1 MGTDGPMA
9 TATETLTLTQWFS
22 PGFPVG
28 AFAYSHGLEWAIE
41 SGDVHDPVSTEGWIA
56 QVLAHGAGWNDTLLL
71 AASYRAPDKAALQE
85 VDAIARALAA
95 SKERLRE
102 TDLQGAAFCKVVS
115 DLSGIPLGRLCYP
128 VAIGWAAKHA
138 VLPLELTAQMY
149 LQSFLSN
156 LVAVSMRLVPL
167 GQTAGQ
173 ALIRNLTP
181 RCIDLVDAA
190 LPGDLDN
197 LTSTTFLAD
206 IAAMKHETQ
215 YSRIFR
221 T

>member
-1 MGTDGPMA
+1 MA
-9 TATETLTLTQWFS
+9 TATDTLTLAQWFS
-22 PGFPVG
+22 PSFPVG

-41 SGDVHDPVSTEGWIA
+41 SGAVHDPASTNDWIA

-71 AASYRAPDKAALQE
+71 AASYRAADEAAMRE

-95 SKERLRE
+95 SRERLKE

-115 DLSGIPLGRLCYP
+115 NLSGISMGGLCYP
-128 VAIGWAAKHA
+128 VAIGWAARRA
-138 VLPLELTAQMY
+138 TLPLELTAQMY

-156 LVAVSMRLVPL
+156 LAAVAMRLVPL

-173 ALIRNLTP
+173 TLIRDLTP
-181 RCIDLVDAA
+181 SCIDIVDAA
-190 LPGDLDN
+190 LPRDLDD
-197 LTSTTFLAD
+197 LSSTTFSAD

-215 YSRIFR
+215 YARIFR

>member
-9 TATETLTLTQWFS
+9 TATETLTLAQWFS
-22 PGFPVG
+22 PSFPVG

-41 SGDVHDPVSTEGWIA
+41 SGAVRDPASTHDWIA

-71 AASYRAPDKAALQE
+71 AASYHSADEAAVRE

-95 SKERLRE
+95 SKERLKE

-115 DLSGIPLGRLCYP
+115 DLSDIPFGGLCYP
-128 VAIGWAAKHA
+128 VAVGWAAQRA
-138 VLPLELTAQMY
+138 RLPLELTAQMY

-156 LVAVSMRLVPL
+156 LAAVAMRLVPL

-173 ALIRNLTP
+173 ALIRDLTP
-181 RCIDLVDAA
+181 RCIEIVDAA
-190 LPGDLDN
+190 LPRDLDD

-206 IAAMKHETQ
+206 VAAIKHETQ
-215 YSRIFR
+215 YARIFR

>member
-1 MGTDGPMA
+1 MA
-9 TATETLTLTQWFS
+9 TATDTLTLAQWFS
-22 PGFPVG
+22 PSFPVG

-41 SGDVHDPVSTEGWIA
+41 SGPVHDPASTHAWIA

-71 AASYRAPDKAALQE
+71 AASYRAADEAAVRE
-85 VDAIARALAA
+85 VNAIARALAA

-115 DLSGIPLGRLCYP
+115 DLSGISLSGLCYP
-128 VAIGWAAKHA
+128 VAVGWAARHA
-138 VLPLELTAQMY
+138 SLPLELTAQMY

-156 LVAVSMRLVPL
+156 LAAVAMRLVPL

-173 ALIRNLTP
+173 TLIRDLTP
-181 RCIDLVDAA
+181 RCIEIVDAA
-190 LPGDLDN
+190 LPRDLDD

-206 IAAMKHETQ
+206 VAAMKHETQ
-215 YSRIFR
+215 YARIFR